1 MLRVPDLAVLTTLA
15 PGIGTSEVW
24 ISGDG
29 RTVYAIDGQRFTIAS
44 DDGGSVKK
52 IDLPKPNG
60 SFIASE
66 HG

>member
-1 MLRVPDLAVLTTLA
+1 VLTTLA
-15 PGIGTSEVW
+15 PGIGTSDVW

-29 RTVYAIDGQRFTIAS
+29 RTVYAIDDQRFVIAS
-44 DDGGSVKK
+44 DDGGGVKK